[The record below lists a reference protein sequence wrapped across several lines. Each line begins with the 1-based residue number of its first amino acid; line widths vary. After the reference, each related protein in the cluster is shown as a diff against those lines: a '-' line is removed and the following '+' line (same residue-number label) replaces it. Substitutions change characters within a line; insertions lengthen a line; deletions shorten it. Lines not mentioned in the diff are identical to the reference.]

1 MDHLEPRDTRHIP
14 HPVPHHRVEMAG
26 HVDGGVERLGIA
38 LITPVERVFDD
49 SRLGSREPEAAPL
62 RFFTSLG
69 AVTIPGACNISR
81 PLGRASA
88 LLFRND
94 ARSVASGGLLFFR
107 GPVSGAERSPHAPA
121 PRGSDIGPRVV
132 LAASS
137 FAGRLPEWND
147 PRPRQSPEEWK
158 PAMRLLILPPIASSG
173 SAETSS
179 RPGLHTVIAVAR
191 SRRQDWPPSG
201 PPLAWS

>member
-94 ARSVASGGLLFFR
+94 ARSVASGGLLLISR
-107 GPVSGAERSPHAPA
+107 EPVAGVERSSAASAPA
-121 PRGSDIGPRVV
+121 RIGSWPNAFCYI
-132 LAASS
+132 
-137 FAGRLPEWND
+137 LPSHLLV
-147 PRPRQSPEEWK
+147 RPRHLLVPAYRTKSPSRAAAVK
-158 PAMRLLILPPIASSG
+158 TGPLPGRRRL
-173 SAETSS
+173 
-179 RPGLHTVIAVAR
+179 GLA
-191 SRRQDWPPSG
+191 G
-201 PPLAWS
+201 